1 MSNFLNNF
9 YSGCNNL
16 TSINASILNTDII
29 SNDEL
34 NTLNNIDTSKTIQQ
48 QFNSLV
54 LQKGDTGATGQKGD
68 TGQSAIITVGSTTT
82 GLPNTNAIVTNSGTS
97 SNAILNFTIP
107 KGQDGSTIGLD
118 GISYNSSNTTTT
130 IANNVII
137 SKDLTVSGISNLY
150 KINLT
155 NTFSI
160 GSNSNISVNGQVITP
175 QVLSYIYSLSS
186 NAQDQLNT
194 VVKNL
199 IIGSITTL
207 SAGSQATA
215 SITFSNSTC
224 TLNLGIPQG
233 QQGQQGNDS
242 NLSAVIS
249 GVAGGVIGAFISS
262 SINDLTNFFSN
273 LLGIGQTATLTPQQT
288 LQAQIQAIFNMLNAL
303 DARVSVLE
311 GKCLYLSATPS
322 NTLINSSLLVSGT
335 TICNSVWSNNI
346 DAVDSFHSI
355 NIGNTSSMNVNIGN
369 QSTVFT
375 PLQTNIN
382 FYGKVNFGFNSIVG
396 TFNQF

>member
-1 MSNFLNNF
+1 MSLNG
-9 YSGCNNL
+9 YSN
-16 TSINASILNTDII
+16 TIQSLNGVNII
-29 SNDEL
+29 ACDEL
-34 NTLNNIDTSKTIQQ
+34 MVSGVNAVDKTVKNNIQTQID
-48 QFNSLV
+48 SLV
-54 LQKGDTGATGQKGD
+54 LQSGPTGPTGQTGSTGPQGSTGSTGPQGSTGPKGDT
-68 TGQSAIITVGSTTT
+68 SV
-82 GLPNTNAIVTNSGTS
+82 V
-97 SNAILNFTIP
+97 
-107 KGQDGSTIGLD
+107 GLD

-249 GVAGGVIGAFISS
+249 GVAGGVIGGFISS

>member
-1 MSNFLNNF
+1 
-9 YSGCNNL
+9 
-16 TSINASILNTDII
+16 
-29 SNDEL
+29 
-34 NTLNNIDTSKTIQQ
+34 
-48 QFNSLV
+48 
-54 LQKGDTGATGQKGD
+54 
-68 TGQSAIITVGSTTT
+68 
-82 GLPNTNAIVTNSGTS
+82 VTNSGTS

-107 KGQDGSTIGLD
+107 RGQDGSTIGLD

-137 SKDLTVSGISNLY
+137 TNDLTVSGISNLY

-155 NTFSI
+155 NTFSMS
-160 GSNSNISVNGQVITP
+160 SNSNILVNGQVITP

-199 IIGSITTL
+199 VIGSITTL

-233 QQGQQGNDS
+233 AQGQQGQQGNDS
-242 NLSAVIS
+242 NLSSVIS
-249 GVAGGVIGAFISS
+249 SVAGGVIGGFISS
-262 SINDLTNFFSN
+262 YINDLTTFFSN
-273 LLGIGQTATLTPQQT
+273 LLGIGQTATLTPAQT

-303 DARVSVLE
+303 DARVTVLE

-335 TICNSVWSNNI
+335 TITPSLWANNI
-346 DAVDSFHSI
+346 DAVDSFHSL
-355 NIGNTSSMNVNIGN
+355 NIGNNSNLNVNIGN
-369 QSTVFT
+369 QTTFLT
-375 PLQTNIN
+375 PHQSNIN
-382 FYGKVNFGFNSIVG
+382 LYGKVNFQFGSIVG